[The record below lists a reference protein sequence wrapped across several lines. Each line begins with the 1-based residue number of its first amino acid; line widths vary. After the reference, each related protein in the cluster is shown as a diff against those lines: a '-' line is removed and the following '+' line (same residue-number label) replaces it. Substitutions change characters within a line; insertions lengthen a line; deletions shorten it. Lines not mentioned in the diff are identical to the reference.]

1 MNKVCE
7 GVSSLWF
14 QEVNRGGLLR
24 LEKEVM
30 TRLEKSR
37 SEQLNVKDTLTQRR
51 ARKQQSPTFGCVN
64 NARQSLADY

>member
-1 MNKVCE
+1 MTTVCE
-7 GVSSLWF
+7 GASSLWL

-37 SEQLNVKDTLTQRR
+37 SEQLNVKRHTNP
-51 ARKQQSPTFGCVN
+51 AESEEAAVPGAF
-64 NARQSLADY
+64 